1 MGGSDRNEVAEL
13 IHRRA
18 ALLGRLDDAP
28 AEKPVL
34 TSALKCSRST
44 VDRAVREL
52 ESREYV
58 SRGPAGYETTLGGR
72 LASQEYQDC
81 LTAFEDVLVAADLLA
96 YLPPDAP
103 FSPALL
109 RDAEIHYPKRPAPR
123 APLARLRELIERSDR
138 YRGFATVVLIP
149 GFVDYVQEFV
159 DRGELELEFIY
170 DDWVADHVREEY
182 VDQLE
187 AQLGRGRHRML
198 VVDEVPYGFGILSGD
213 RTLVYLVAEGADGE
227 FRGLL
232 INDSDAAVAW
242 AESLYDQYRARAE
255 EVTDS

>member
-44 VDRAVREL
+44 VDRAIREL
-52 ESREYV
+52 ESRGYV
-58 SRGPAGYETTLGGR
+58 SRGPEGYETTLGGR
-72 LASQEYQDC
+72 LASWEYEDC
-81 LTAFEDVLVAADLLA
+81 LKAFEDVLAAADLLA

-109 RDAEIHYPKRPAPR
+109 RDAEVHHPKKPAPR
-123 APLARLRELIERSDR
+123 APLARLRELIERANR

-149 GFVDYVQEFV
+149 GFVEYVQEFV
-159 DRGELELEFIY
+159 DRGDLELELIY

-182 VDQLE
+182 VDQL
-187 AQLGRGRHRML
+187 GRGRHQML
-198 VVDEVPYGFGILSGD
+198 VIDEVPYGFGILSGD
-213 RTLVYLVAEGADGE
+213 RTWVYLVAEGADGE

-232 INDSDAAVAW
+232 LNDNDSAVAW
-242 AESLYDQYRARAE
+242 AESLYEQYRTRAE
-255 EVTDS
+255 EVTDG